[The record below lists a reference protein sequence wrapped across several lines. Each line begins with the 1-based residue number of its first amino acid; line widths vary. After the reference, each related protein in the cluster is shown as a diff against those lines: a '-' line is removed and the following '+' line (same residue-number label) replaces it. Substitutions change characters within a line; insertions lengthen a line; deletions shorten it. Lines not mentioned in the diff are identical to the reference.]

1 MARILID
8 GYNLALEQ
16 GTGVATYA
24 RNLTQAI
31 GALGHEAGV
40 LYGNRTAYRANPLI
54 QEIALFDPHS
64 APRQPYW
71 RKQTQSWF
79 DQLTS
84 VFGVTARHVPITG
97 AVINRQHAARM
108 PSCSLFY
115 NSPNI
120 FKFSRPYFNKL
131 NSFVRVGFDQ
141 PPGIF
146 HWTYPLPVKANGC
159 ANIYT
164 LHDLVP
170 LRLPFTTLDNK
181 RYYFRL
187 VKKIA
192 DEADHIVTVSEHSR
206 QDIIS
211 LLNVPP
217 ERVTNTYQAVSVPRR
232 FIDRPDDEIAHEV
245 QNILGLGY
253 KKYFLFFGAMDPKKN
268 IARIVQAY
276 QGART
281 DMPLLVIGGLAWRLA
296 HQRRLATKSQ
306 DRQAVLDLGPFPDN
320 PRVQLVDY
328 LPFDLLMTA
337 IRGARAVIFPSL
349 YEGFGLPILEAMQ
362 LGTPVISSTE
372 SSIPEIAGD
381 AALLVDPYDT
391 DAIRQAIE
399 TLAVD
404 DGLCAEL
411 SARGPRQTAKF
422 SAENHNA
429 RLKAVYS
436 KFV

>member
-8 GYNLALEQ
+8 GHNLALEQ

-24 RNLTQAI
+24 RNLTEAI

-40 LYGNRTAYRANPLI
+40 LYGSPAVYGANPLVR
-54 QEIALFDPHS
+54 EIALFDPNS
-64 APRQPYW
+64 ARRAPYW
-71 RKQTQSWF
+71 KKLTRQWF
-79 DQLTS
+79 DQVTS
-84 VFGVTARHVPITG
+84 VFGVTAQHVPITG
-97 AVINRQHAARM
+97 AVVSRQHAARM

-115 NSPNI
+115 NCPNI

-146 HWTYPLPVKANGC
+146 HWTYPLPVKARGS

-217 ERVTNTYQAVSVPRR
+217 ERVTNTYQAVSVPQR
-232 FIDRPDDEIAHEV
+232 FIDRPDDEIAYEV
-245 QNILGLGY
+245 QNILGLDY

-281 DMPLLVIGGLAWRLA
+281 DMPLLVVGGLAWRLA
-296 HQRRLATKSQ
+296 HQRRMTTKSQ
-306 DRQAVLDLGPFPDN
+306 DRQAVLDLGPYPEN
-320 PRVQLVDY
+320 PRVRLIDY
-328 LPFDLLMTA
+328 LPFDLLTTA
-337 IRGARAVIFPSL
+337 IRGARAVVFPSL
-349 YEGFGLPILEAMQ
+349 YEGFGLPILETMQ

-372 SSIPEIAGD
+372 SSIPEVAGD

-391 DAIRQAIE
+391 DAIRQAVE
-399 TLAVD
+399 TLAAD

-411 SARGPRQTAKF
+411 SARGPRQAAKF

-429 RLKAVYS
+429 RLQAVYS